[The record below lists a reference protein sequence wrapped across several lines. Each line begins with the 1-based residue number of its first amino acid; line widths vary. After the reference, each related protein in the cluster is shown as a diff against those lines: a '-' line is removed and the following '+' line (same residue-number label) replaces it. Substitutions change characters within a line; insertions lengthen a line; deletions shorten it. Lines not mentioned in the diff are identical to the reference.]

1 MALDARTLLRWS
13 RSAGRLLRHL
23 SPLPGRPPAASPSA
37 SRRGPLGAR
46 FTYAPHP
53 DGKPDPGEIVWA
65 WVPYEDDPAQGKDRP
80 VLLIGRE
87 RRQLLGLAMTSRDR
101 NNGQVSDSRY
111 VDIGSGPWDSE
122 GRPSE
127 VRVDRILRIEPSAI
141 RRNGAVL
148 PRPAFDAVIKRMP
161 RR

>member
-1 MALDARTLLRWS
+1 M
-13 RSAGRLLRHL
+13 
-23 SPLPGRPPAASPSA
+23 
-37 SRRGPLGAR
+37 
-46 FTYAPHP
+46 
-53 DGKPDPGEIVWA
+53 
-65 WVPYEDDPAQGKDRP
+65 PYEDDPAQGKDRP

-87 RRQLLGLAMTSRDR
+87 RRQLLGLALTSRDR

-127 VRVDRILRIEPSAI
+127 VRVDRILRIEPSCI

-148 PRPAFDAVIKRMP
+148 PRAAFDAVINRMP